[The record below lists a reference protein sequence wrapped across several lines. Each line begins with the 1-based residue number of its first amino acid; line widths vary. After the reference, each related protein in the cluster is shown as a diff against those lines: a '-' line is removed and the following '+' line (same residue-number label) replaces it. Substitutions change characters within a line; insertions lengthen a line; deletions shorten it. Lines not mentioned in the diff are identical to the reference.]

1 MNIGPRFYPCGIHLS
16 LHVHREAQLLF
27 ASSGVMPVNLV

>member
-1 MNIGPRFYPCGIHLS
+1 MNIGARFYPCGIHLN

-27 ASSGVMPVNLV
+27 ASSGVMRLNLV